1 MIGAIV
7 GDITGSVYERRQI
20 KTKDFSLSYPQRTP
34 DHRGGQLGS
43 HWLFLRAIGSR
54 DCPMLSK
61 SRIRGIFYQLAS
73 GAGLTT
79 FGWS

>member
-1 MIGAIV
+1 
-7 GDITGSVYERRQI
+7 
-20 KTKDFSLSYPQRTP
+20 
-34 DHRGGQLGS
+34 
-43 HWLFLRAIGSR
+43 
-54 DCPMLSK
+54 MLSK